1 MITFTTSEIAI
12 FRKTKSVIINVALV
26 FSVLMFTNISIQARG
41 APESFADLAEK
52 LSPSVVNIT
61 TSTTIAGVNDRRD
74 LKFQKEVH
82 LKIYSRIS
90 LIMEKVGKE
99 GQEEVVL

>member
-61 TSTTIAGVNDRRD
+61 TSTTIAGVNDQARPQIPEGSP
-74 LKFQKEVH
+74 FE
-82 LKIYSRIS
+82 IYSRIS

>member
-41 APESFADLAEK
+41 APESFATTRCNTWSDWCCK
-52 LSPSVVNIT
+52 LK
-61 TSTTIAGVNDRRD
+61 TSANW
-74 LKFQKEVH
+74 
-82 LKIYSRIS
+82 
-90 LIMEKVGKE
+90 
-99 GQEEVVL
+99 

>member
-1 MITFTTSEIAI
+1 VITFTTSEIAI
-12 FRKTKSVIINVALV
+12 FRKTKSIIINVALV

-61 TSTTIAGVNDRRD
+61 TSTTIAGVNGPGRPPISEGSPFENF
-74 LKFQKEVH
+74 FQDFF
-82 LKIYSRIS
+82 
-90 LIMEKVGKE
+90 
-99 GQEEVVL
+99 